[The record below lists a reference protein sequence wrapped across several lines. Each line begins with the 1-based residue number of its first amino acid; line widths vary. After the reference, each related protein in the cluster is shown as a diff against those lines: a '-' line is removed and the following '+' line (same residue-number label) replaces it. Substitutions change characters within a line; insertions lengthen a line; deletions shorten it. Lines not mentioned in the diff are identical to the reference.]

1 MAQLDYLKREVSP
14 VRVRAEP
21 LGTTFPTQTPK
32 FLAISMYQDRSR
44 IGLLP
49 HNESADQP
57 TIRDGCAP
65 GTGRDDICRVLM
77 SWATKTLTVVHERSV
92 VVIQPCAAESL
103 EICFGWS
110 RDMRRDASL
119 TDRVLTS
126 DCDRHTDQ
134 YNDQA
139 TGQSEE
145 RRSDEVRLRDG
156 RRRIRRSYQ
165 SVKRPARRG
174 GYHGSHNG
182 REAQAN
188 QK

>member
-1 MAQLDYLKREVSP
+1 MTQLDCLKREVSP

-32 FLAISMYQDRSR
+32 FPAISMCQNRSR
-44 IGLLP
+44 IGLFL

-65 GTGRDDICRVLM
+65 GTGRSDICRVLM
-77 SWATKTLTVVHERSV
+77 SWATKTLTAVHERPV
-92 VVIQPCAAESL
+92 VEMQSCAAESL
-103 EICFGWS
+103 EVHFGWL
-110 RDMRRDASL
+110 RDMRRDASF
-119 TDRVLTS
+119 TDDVLSS
-126 DCDRHTDQ
+126 DYDRNADQ

-139 TGQSEE
+139 AGQPEE
-145 RRSDEVRLRDG
+145 CRSDEVRLRNE
-156 RRRIRRSYQ
+156 RRHVRCSCQ
-165 SVKRPARRG
+165 SVKRPARRRE
-174 GYHGSHNG
+174 YRGSHNG